1 MTARHWKGIIYTFI
15 CTTLIPEVVDLH
27 WSVNVSSSN
36 FIFYYKCFTAH
47 LGLFVVGKPGL
58 NGERGPQGLP
68 GEKGDIGAPGQ
79 QGPQGERGPKGD
91 EGGTGT
97 SSNSVYSKLSLYK

>member
-1 MTARHWKGIIYTFI
+1 MVCKCLFI
-15 CTTLIPEVVDLH
+15 KVH
-27 WSVNVSSSN
+27 
-36 FIFYYKCFTAH
+36 FYYKCFIAH

-97 SSNSVYSKLSLYK
+97 SSNTVYSKPSLYK